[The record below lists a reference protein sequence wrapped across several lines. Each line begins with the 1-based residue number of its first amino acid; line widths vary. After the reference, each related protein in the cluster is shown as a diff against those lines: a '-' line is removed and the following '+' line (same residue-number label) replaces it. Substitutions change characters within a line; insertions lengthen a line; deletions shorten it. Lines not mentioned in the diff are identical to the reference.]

1 MREPSAGAL
10 ALMAVDGACST
21 MALRSCHDG
30 RGAEEAE
37 RWALKFG
44 MSTGQINQMWQR
56 GGDSEET
63 RKQNWEAFVEFM
75 STNEEAS

>member
-1 MREPSAGAL
+1 M
-10 ALMAVDGACST
+10 T
-21 MALRSCHDG
+21 
-30 RGAEEAE
+30 EEERKKAE